1 MTCAEKLRRILAIM
15 LAAAIAAACFARA
28 CSIESFAAA
37 KKPAQVKGL
46 SLKKSGL
53 KITVAWKKAKNA
65 KKYQVYVKKGTAKWK
80 SAKTLKKTAYTFTA
94 KAGTAY
100 QVKVRALNGKKAG
113 KFSAVK
119 KIKIPAGKPDPGEDP
134 GEDPGD
140 EPGSDPEDGDDS
152 IVVYITLS
160 KDSEFIIGNNADH
173 TVVARYPVR
182 LSYVDLA
189 KYGLEYYYRYEAD
202 SYEDGGNYKR
212 PFVLL
217 KKPTVLMLY
226 IKALEKWYFDREM
239 TPDDVGTSA
248 LDVSG
253 PPTSFFMD
261 HFWDHDCNLMYFVND
276 AYPLMREGWGSTAD
290 YIIMEDGDK
299 VDLAMY
305 TDWGF
310 TAHGAFVSFDIDN
323 PQLKVGEECTIQMRA
338 SGTAASSEGQS
349 VDPGAF
355 PNEFIRISADR
366 GKTWQEKVYKTN
378 YNGEFTVS
386 FDKPGVYIISGGP
399 KFTKQGDNL
408 PCMSPPVSVAEV
420 APAEICEYSLKTT
433 SQTSVKYT
441 WEEIEGATSYQVA
454 YQKTGDTKWTTVD
467 TDKTDIE
474 IEELTKGTYSF
485 KVLAK
490 CESDYVPDGEPYRI
504 LYGNYSQISRVTL

>member
-1 MTCAEKLRRILAIM
+1 MFEMTVTIRNRI
-15 LAAAIAAACFARA
+15 IAAAMTVLMIFGMTGISTEA
-28 CSIESFAAA
+28 SFAAV
-37 KKPAQVKGL
+37 KKPAKVKGL
-46 SLKKSGL
+46 ALKRGGL
-53 KITVAWKKAKNA
+53 KIKATWKKAKNA
-65 KKYQVYVKKGTAKWK
+65 KKYQVYMKTGSGAWK
-80 SAKTLKKTAYTFTA
+80 LKKTLKKRTLTVSGKYGKTYRF
-94 KAGTAY
+94 
-100 QVKVRALNGKKAG
+100 KVRGVNGKKKG

-119 KIKIPAGKPDPGEDP
+119 KITIPKKAPVKPEDP
-134 GEDPGD
+134 EK
-140 EPGSDPEDGDDS
+140 PEDDPTDEDES

-160 KDSEFIIGNNADH
+160 KDSEFIIGKNADH

-182 LSYVDLA
+182 LSYVDLK

-239 TPDDVGTSA
+239 KPEDVETPA
-248 LDVSG
+248 LSVSG

-290 YIIMEDGDK
+290 YIVMDDGDK

-305 TDWGF
+305 TDWNF
-310 TAHGAFVSFDIDN
+310 TSHGAFVSFDIDN
-323 PQLKVGEECTIQMRA
+323 PQLAVGEECTIQMKA
-338 SGTAASSEGQS
+338 SGTAAAQDGQS

-355 PNEFIRISADR
+355 PGEFIRVSADR
-366 GKTWQEKVYKTN
+366 GKTWKEKVYKTD
-378 YNGEFTVS
+378 YNGKFTVS

-399 KFTKQGDNL
+399 KFAKQGDNL

-420 APAEICEYSLKTT
+420 APAEICEYSLKAV
-433 SQTSVKYT
+433 SSDAVKYS
-441 WEEIEGATSYQVA
+441 WEKIEGAASYEVA
-454 YQKTGDTKWTTVD
+454 YQKTGDTKWTTFTTDD
-467 TDKTDIE
+467 TEAE
-474 IEELTKGTYSF
+474 ITGLTPGASYSF
-485 KVLAK
+485 KVLAS
-490 CESDYVPDGEPYRI
+490 CESNYVPDGEPYRI
-504 LYGNYSQISRVTL
+504 LKGNYSAIAKIKM